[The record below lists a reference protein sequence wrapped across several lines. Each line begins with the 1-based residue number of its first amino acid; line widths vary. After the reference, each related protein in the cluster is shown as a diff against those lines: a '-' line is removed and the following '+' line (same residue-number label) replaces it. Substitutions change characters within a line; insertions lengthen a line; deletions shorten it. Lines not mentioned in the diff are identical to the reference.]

1 MLKVKH
7 LFIYPVKSLGGIE
20 LNSSNVGIRG
30 LQHDRRFLLIDE
42 NNRFLTQREF
52 PQMAL
57 LQTAIK
63 NEELLIFPKQ
73 QTTETLALPLFPKPP
88 GEKIRVQIWD
98 DECEAQLVSTEADKW
113 FTEKLKMNCRLVYIP
128 DSTKRNVDPV
138 YAMNNETV
146 NFPDAFPMLI
156 FAQESLDELN
166 SRLAEKL
173 PINRFRP
180 NIVFDGGFPFQ
191 EDLMKYF
198 RINEIDFYCVKPS
211 ARCVIT
217 TTDQETGKT
226 GKEPLKTLATFRQK
240 NNKVFFGQNVLISG
254 EGKINVGDQ
263 IEIIEQFEESF
274 LTVP

>member
-1 MLKVKH
+1 MLKVSH

-20 LNSSNVGIRG
+20 VSSSDVGIRG

-57 LQTAIK
+57 LQTQTK

-73 QTTETLALPLFPKPP
+73 DPSEVFVLPLSPKPS
-88 GEKIRVQIWD
+88 GKNIHVQIWD
-98 DECEAQLVSTEADKW
+98 DECLAQLISAEADKW
-113 FTEKLKMNCRLVYIP
+113 FSENLKINCRLVYMP
-128 DSTKRNVDPV
+128 DSTQRNVDPV

-156 FAQESLDELN
+156 FAQASFDELN
-166 SRLAEKL
+166 NRLAEKL
-173 PINRFRP
+173 PIKRFRP
-180 NIVFDGGFPFQ
+180 NMVISGGFPFE
-191 EDLMKYF
+191 EDLLKHF
-198 RINEIDFYCVKPS
+198 KINDINFYCVKPS

-217 TTDQETGKT
+217 TTDQQTGRT

-240 NNKVFFGQNVLISG
+240 NNKVFFGQNVLVSG
-254 EGKINVGDQ
+254 EGKINVGD
-263 IEIIEQFEESF
+263 EIKIIDQYDESF